1 MMTKERNMPDL
12 PNGPYGASATIVTV
26 LIFCGLVLVPT
37 GLGAEPKKG
46 ANPSWGLLF
55 DLGNILSAEAY
66 SDGYQAGA
74 GAKYRLKDGFAL
86 RGLVGIDCNVLN
98 SVAST
103 TLGLGAAGEW
113 HLASGAVSPYAGPL
127 AGMRFLFRTGSDNLV
142 DIYFGAMFGVEVE
155 VIRQLS
161 IFAEY
166 DLVASLDASG
176 FSLGLGGSGSGTGG
190 ARMGFSVNF

>member
-1 MMTKERNMPDL
+1 MPDRSKS
-12 PNGPYGASATIVTV
+12 PRRPGAAIVAAFI
-26 LIFCGLVLVPT
+26 LCGLVLLPAA
-37 GLGAEPKKG
+37 LGAQPKKDTDP
-46 ANPSWGLLF
+46 AWGLLF
-55 DLGNILSAEAY
+55 DLGNILSAETY

-74 GAKYRLKDGFAL
+74 GMKYRMREGFAL
-86 RGLVGIDCNVLN
+86 RGLVGIDCNVLD

-113 HLASGAVSPYAGPL
+113 HLASGTVSPYAGPL

-176 FSLGLGGSGSGTGG
+176 FSLGLGGTGSGAGG